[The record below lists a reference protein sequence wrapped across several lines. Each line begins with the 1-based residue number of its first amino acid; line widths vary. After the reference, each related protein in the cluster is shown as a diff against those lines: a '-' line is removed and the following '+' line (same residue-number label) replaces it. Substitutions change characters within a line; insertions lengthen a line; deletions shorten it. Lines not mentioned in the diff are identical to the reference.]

1 MHNPFAPELLLD
13 DLGDGVVEVTLNRP
27 AEFNAANQ
35 ALHRSLIAVWE
46 YLDGEGVRA
55 AVLTGAGKAFSA
67 GGDMTHLKA
76 VREDHALRRREVDGA
91 GHLVRA
97 LLACPFPIVAAVNG
111 PAVGLG
117 CSLAALCDI
126 VFIADGA
133 FLADPHVSIGL
144 TAADGGAP
152 AWPLLM
158 SLLKAKEYLLTGDR
172 IPAAVAVELGLANH
186 AVPAEDL
193 LPRAREMATRLAK
206 QPPQALRSTKRALNM
221 HAQRAM
227 AGVLEYA
234 LSEEYSSF
242 DQPEHQAI
250 VDGFLARQ
258 RA

>member
-1 MHNPFAPELLLD
+1 VHNPFAPELLLD
-13 DLGDGVVEVTLNRP
+13 ELGDDVVEVTLNRP
-27 AEFNAANQ
+27 AELNATNK
-35 ALHRSLIAVWE
+35 ALHDGLIAVWE
-46 YLDGEGVRA
+46 HLDQVGCRA

-67 GGDMTHLKA
+67 GGDMAHLKA
-76 VREDHALRRREVDGA
+76 VREDRSLRRREIEGA

-97 LLACPFPIVAAVNG
+97 MLACPLPIVAAVNG

-117 CSLAALCDI
+117 ASLAALCDI
-126 VFIADGA
+126 VFIAEDA
-133 FLADPHVSIGL
+133 FFADPHVSVGL

-152 AWPLLM
+152 LWPLLM

-186 AVPAEDL
+186 AVPAADL
-193 LPRAREMATRLAK
+193 LPRARELATRLAK

-221 HAQRAM
+221 HAQRAV

-234 LSEEYSSF
+234 LSEEYNSL

-250 VDGFLARQ
+250 VDGFLARH
-258 RA
+258 RS